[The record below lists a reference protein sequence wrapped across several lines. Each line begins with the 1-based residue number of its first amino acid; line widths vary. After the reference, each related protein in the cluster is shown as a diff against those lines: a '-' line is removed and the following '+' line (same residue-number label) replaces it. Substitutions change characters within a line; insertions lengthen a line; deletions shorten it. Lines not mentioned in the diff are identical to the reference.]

1 MIRNQDANTWS
12 THQLL
17 SMAARLVERRQ
28 DRALAALGLTH
39 AAVIALQCLD
49 GGPLN
54 QERLAAQIKVQS
66 QSLGKVLGR
75 LEASGLVT
83 RSRSPVDRR
92 SIDVAITEAGLR
104 ALEAARQAERDA
116 LPPGISRRRSLHDE
130 LARVID
136 FFPERPGPIPEI
148 RTGPQALVEVRP
160 ASLPEAQQEQV
171 PEESTEQDEPPRN
184 PF

>member
-39 AAVIALQCLD
+39 AAVIALQCLES
-49 GGPLN
+49 GPLN

-66 QSLGKVLGR
+66 QSLGKVLAR
-75 LEASGLVT
+75 LEVGGLVT

-92 SIDVAITEAGLR
+92 SIDVAITEAGRR

-136 FFPERPGPIPEI
+136 FFPDRPGPMPEI

-160 ASLPEAQQEQV
+160 ESLPEAQQEQV
-171 PEESTEQDEPPRN
+171 SEESAAEDEPPRD

>member
-39 AAVIALQCLD
+39 AAVIALQCLE

-66 QSLGKVLGR
+66 QSLGKVLAR
-75 LEASGLVT
+75 LEAGGLVT

-92 SIDVAITEAGLR
+92 SIDVAITEAGRR

-136 FFPERPGPIPEI
+136 FFPDRPGPIPEI

-160 ASLPEAQQEQV
+160 ESLPEAQQEQV
-171 PEESTEQDEPPRN
+171 SEESAAEDEPPRD

>member
-66 QSLGKVLGR
+66 QSLGKVLAR

-92 SIDVAITEAGLR
+92 SIDVAITEAGRR

-136 FFPERPGPIPEI
+136 FFPDRPGPIPEI

-160 ASLPEAQQEQV
+160 GSLPEAQQEQV
-171 PEESTEQDEPPRN
+171 SEETTEQDESPRD

>member
-39 AAVIALQCLD
+39 AAVIALQCLE

-66 QSLGKVLGR
+66 QSLGKVLAR
-75 LEASGLVT
+75 LEAGGLVT

-92 SIDVAITEAGLR
+92 SIDVAITEAGRR

-136 FFPERPGPIPEI
+136 FFPDRPGPIPEI
-148 RTGPQALVEVRP
+148 RIGPQALVEVRP
-160 ASLPEAQQEQV
+160 ESLPEAQQEQV
-171 PEESTEQDEPPRN
+171 SEESAAEDEPPRD

>member
-39 AAVIALQCLD
+39 AAVIALQCLE

-66 QSLGKVLGR
+66 QSLGKVLAR
-75 LEASGLVT
+75 LEAGGLVT

-92 SIDVAITEAGLR
+92 SIDVAITEAGRR

-136 FFPERPGPIPEI
+136 FFPDRPGPIPEI
-148 RTGPQALVEVRP
+148 RTGPQPLMEVRP
-160 ASLPEAQQEQV
+160 ESFPEAQEQV
-171 PEESTEQDEPPRN
+171 SDESTEQDQRPRG

>member
-39 AAVIALQCLD
+39 AAVIALQCLE

-66 QSLGKVLGR
+66 QSLGKVLAR
-75 LEASGLVT
+75 LEAGGLVT

-92 SIDVAITEAGLR
+92 SIDVAITEAGR
-104 ALEAARQAERDA
+104 RGLEAARQAERDA

-136 FFPERPGPIPEI
+136 FFPDRPGPIPEI
-148 RTGPQALVEVRP
+148 RTGPQALMEVRP
-160 ASLPEAQQEQV
+160 ESFPEAQQEQAS
-171 PEESTEQDEPPRN
+171 EETTEQDERPRG

>member
-39 AAVIALQCLD
+39 AAVIALQCLE

-66 QSLGKVLGR
+66 QSLGKVLAR
-75 LEASGLVT
+75 LEAGGLVT

-92 SIDVAITEAGLR
+92 SIDVAITEAGR
-104 ALEAARQAERDA
+104 RGLEAARQAERDA

-136 FFPERPGPIPEI
+136 FFPDSPGPIPEI
-148 RTGPQALVEVRP
+148 RTGPQALMEVRP
-160 ASLPEAQQEQV
+160 ESFPEAQQEQV
-171 PEESTEQDEPPRN
+171 SEETTEQDERPRG

>member
-39 AAVIALQCLD
+39 AAVIALQCLE

-54 QERLAAQIKVQS
+54 QEQLAAQIKVQS
-66 QSLGKVLGR
+66 QSLGKVLAR

-92 SIDVAITEAGLR
+92 SIDVAITDAGR
-104 ALEAARQAERDA
+104 RGLEAARQAERDA

-136 FFPERPGPIPEI
+136 FFPDRPGPIPEM
-148 RTGPQALVEVRP
+148 RTGPQALMEVRP
-160 ASLPEAQQEQV
+160 ESFPEAQQEQV
-171 PEESTEQDEPPRN
+171 SEDSTEQDERPRG